1 MSLSET
7 FLKADIKLFKGINLW
22 KTWRTSLL
30 NSVIKLESSVS
41 DQLLC
46 FEQLGVEDRP
56 AAIDLVDKVGIYVLT
71 FFSFI

>member
-30 NSVIKLESSVS
+30 NSVIKLESSVL
-41 DQLLC
+41 DQLC